1 MLRTLL
7 AFVPVLPS
15 ALLMA
20 ATIVCVDL
28 VWHSTLADGVTRAR
42 RAFLDGPWARRV
54 ERLTGAVLIG
64 LGVRLAL
71 ERR

>member
-28 VWHSTLADGVTRAR
+28 VWHSTLAYGVTRAR